1 MSKYSVVLA
10 ISLVFSSAYAEQQV
24 VRDSGTY
31 VFRGVTKK
39 VVRLESGANTVTL
52 GGANGHCVA
61 RTFGELFGCDDEM
74 DGRFVGAEIYAETWE
89 VDDWPFHLVS
99 GVHKDSYNTRWIDS
113 ETDEDITDLLLPA
126 GYFDVEMEITIAGG
140 SDPVTHQAFDF
151 EIPVIYDEY
160 KDHGEGTYNVNPD
173 GGFSGFYVGDTSLD
187 VVVRRGDNDS
197 ITMGNRNEGFVGTNS
212 FVSGTNNVASG
223 THSMAIGYRV
233 SALGKYSLA
242 MGSESTAYGDGSMAQ
257 GHNTKSYKYLSHA
270 EGSGSCATGNYSHAE
285 GRSTTSYGAYSHA
298 EGDSTM
304 SYGLCAHSEGKSTVA
319 SNDYSHAE
327 GVETFSLGFGSHADG
342 YRAIASNDHSYVWSG
357 TSGGC
362 KTNKT
367 YEITD
372 VTQTYSM
379 SLPTGDI
386 LSSTY
391 GMLFGTDI
399 NALSWVEW
407 IDLGYTF
414 ISKTIDSQTQKVVWW
429 DPNAGVING
438 SDVTDTRI
446 DPIPDS
452 VSIHPYSDPE
462 FSGSTNFTIQ
472 FYSRAVDHGE
482 GTFNIN
488 PDGGPDGFYIGNT
501 NLSTHINS
509 KIENELEEYWCKWD
523 NTVLQGNSTNWI
535 PTNWPARNI
544 RCFVYIGAS
553 SDSTHSNV
561 CIALPQWEPNEPRK
575 LDFLVTKAAKC
586 TNLVFKVAEGPA
598 TSSSYN
604 FITYTTASAKYGW
617 LELSYHPG
625 VGWLGLPHTVAAHYC
640 STNGFRRTT
649 VANMPSTWLPSG
661 TGEGVLKFKPVPG
674 GSVPEW
680 EPPPP
685 E

>member
-89 VDDWPFHLVS
+89 VDDWPFHLAS

-160 KDHGEGTYNVNPD
+160 KDHGEGT
-173 GGFSGFYVGDTSLD
+173 
-187 VVVRRGDNDS
+187 
-197 ITMGNRNEGFVGTNS
+197 
-212 FVSGTNNVASG
+212 
-223 THSMAIGYRV
+223 
-233 SALGKYSLA
+233 
-242 MGSESTAYGDGSMAQ
+242 
-257 GHNTKSYKYLSHA
+257 
-270 EGSGSCATGNYSHAE
+270 
-285 GRSTTSYGAYSHA
+285 
-298 EGDSTM
+298 
-304 SYGLCAHSEGKSTVA
+304 
-319 SNDYSHAE
+319 
-327 GVETFSLGFGSHADG
+327 
-342 YRAIASNDHSYVWSG
+342 
-357 TSGGC
+357 
-362 KTNKT
+362 
-367 YEITD
+367 
-372 VTQTYSM
+372 
-379 SLPTGDI
+379 
-386 LSSTY
+386 
-391 GMLFGTDI
+391 
-399 NALSWVEW
+399 
-407 IDLGYTF
+407 
-414 ISKTIDSQTQKVVWW
+414 
-429 DPNAGVING
+429 
-438 SDVTDTRI
+438 
-446 DPIPDS
+446 
-452 VSIHPYSDPE
+452 
-462 FSGSTNFTIQ
+462 
-472 FYSRAVDHGE
+472 
-482 GTFNIN
+482 FNIN
-488 PDGGPDGFYIGNT
+488 PEGGPDGFYIGNT

-535 PTNWPARNI
+535 PTNWPASNI

-604 FITYTTASAKYGW
+604 FITYTTASTKYGW

-625 VGWLGLPHTVAAHYC
+625 VGWLSLPHTVAGHYF

-649 VANMPSTWLPSG
+649 VAGMPSTWLPSG
-661 TGEGVLKFKPVPG
+661 TGEGVLKFNPVPG